1 MFKFNFNNIESI
13 DEPITQNKEN
23 EHETKNQ
30 HNYVSTDIAKEYEKI
45 ESGLITYEE
54 LNSSKRK
61 SFVKSEITFKKFFL
75 SDNSD
80 DKIGQS
86 STSYLEYVDAYK
98 LEIDEND
105 SLSKINKTHDL
116 VAGQYEGGLKVIC
129 MVFF

>member
-1 MFKFNFNNIESI
+1 MFKFNFNNIESL
-13 DEPITQNKEN
+13 DEPITQNKES

-30 HNYVSTDIAKEYEKI
+30 HNYVSTDIAKEYEKV
-45 ESGLITYEE
+45 ESGLITYDE

-75 SDNSD
+75 SDNSN
-80 DKIGQS
+80 DKNDQS
-86 STSYLEYVDAYK
+86 PTSYLEYVDSYK
-98 LEIDEND
+98 LEIDEKD

-129 MVFF
+129 MLLF

>member
-1 MFKFNFNNIESI
+1 MFKFNFSNIESL
-13 DEPITQNKEN
+13 DEPITRNKEN
-23 EHETKNQ
+23 QHETKNQ
-30 HNYVSTDIAKEYEKI
+30 HNYVSTDIAKENEKI

-80 DKIGQS
+80 DKIES
-86 STSYLEYVDAYK
+86 YTSYLEYVDAYK

-129 MVFF
+129 MVLF